1 MSLPH
6 QMERS
11 ELVDVRLRNVA
22 SELEY
27 KGYALLTPDGLIGH
41 DDLAAL
47 AVMRLS
53 MLVACDSVWFPKD
66 FQQSALSVA
75 EYTYAYAMNKTIV
88 IDPDRRLLD

>member
-11 ELVDVRLRNVA
+11 ELVDVKLRNVA

-27 KGYALLTPDGLIGH
+27 KGYALLSPNSLIGH
-41 DDLAAL
+41 DDIAAL
-47 AVMRLS
+47 SMMRLS

-66 FQQSALSVA
+66 FQKSALSVA
-75 EYTYAYAMNKTIV
+75 EYNYAYAMNKTIV
-88 IDPDRRLLD
+88 IDSERRLLD